1 MDFQDIVEK
10 YPLHDTLIG
19 EYGTDYSFEVNKLS
33 QVIDIDKWIYAPL
46 DWGENYMP
54 FIRYQDNKFE
64 CWYFAYNRVCGYFT
78 ADEEGFNYKLVIKFN
93 NNYEIIDPD
102 NLKNSKTKIMIPD
115 EVDCALYDCDW
126 NRMVAYENML
136 EHVAR
141 VFDPIAYKEGRIL
154 TSYDAIKKFVAKL
167 EKQG

>member
-10 YPLHDTLIG
+10 YPIHDTLIG
-19 EYGTDYSFEVNKLS
+19 EYGTDQSFEVNKPS
-33 QVIDIDKWIYAPL
+33 QITETLIRGIMRPL
-46 DWGENYMP
+46 IGAENYMP

-64 CWYFAYNRVCGYFT
+64 CWYFAYDRVCGYFT
-78 ADEEGFNYKLVIKFN
+78 ADEEGFNYKLVIKFD
-93 NNYEIIDPD
+93 NNYEIVNPN
-102 NLKNSKTKIMIPD
+102 NLENSATKIMIPD

-141 VFDPIAYKEGRIL
+141 VFDPVAYKEGRIL

-167 EKQG
+167 EK